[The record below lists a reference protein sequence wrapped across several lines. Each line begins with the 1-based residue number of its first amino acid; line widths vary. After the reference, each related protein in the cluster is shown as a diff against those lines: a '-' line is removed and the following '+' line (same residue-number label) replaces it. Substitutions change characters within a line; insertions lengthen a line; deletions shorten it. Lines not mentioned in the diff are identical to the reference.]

1 MDLKEKLAQLAPL
14 GHSIIA
20 LDSPITDEATANAW
34 ADHID
39 FVSSRTEQ
47 NDAVLIVPFTDIEQ
61 ATNFAGF
68 ARIKSNWRII
78 AVCYHGATGYEPELS
93 AGIAGHISAEV
104 DPAMPF
110 NDLTLPNLPM
120 VSGDKLLT
128 NTHIEQALHKGVA
141 MVAPNHANK
150 PAIVRLISTYQ
161 VNPTTGADDDL
172 MLDINGALVVRYVR
186 RDLRMAVK
194 ANPRRKNS
202 KAGRQEL
209 RSLFLERCLK
219 MDRAEILENVE
230 ASKDEL
236 TVTVNPHDKTGAMAR
251 VPAHWVRGMHIVDV
265 MLDVY

>member
-1 MDLKEKLAQLAPL
+1 MSLKEKLAQLAPL

-20 LDSPITDEATANAW
+20 LDSPITDEAVANAW

-93 AGIAGHISAEV
+93 AGVAGVISAEA

-110 NDLTLPNLPM
+110 NDLTLPNLPV

-128 NTHIEQALHKGVA
+128 NTQIEQALHKGVA
-141 MVAPNHANK
+141 MVALNHANK

-161 VNPTTGADDDL
+161 VNATTGADDDL

-186 RDLRMAVK
+186 RDLRASAK
-194 ANPRRKNS
+194 QNPRRKNT
-202 KAGRQEL
+202 KASRQEL
-209 RSLFLERCLK
+209 RSLFLDRCIK
-219 MDRAEILENVE
+219 MELAEILENVE
-230 ASKDEL
+230 SSKNEL
-236 TVTVNPHDKTGAMAR
+236 TVAVNPNDKTGAIAR
-251 VPAHWVRGMHIVDV
+251 IPTHWVRGMHIVDV
-265 MLDVY
+265 TLDVY